1 MTGPDSIYRAMAEEL
16 IELRTRVAGLEAE
29 CLEYEAMVEKCN
41 YSYIV
46 ELEAQLEAS
55 RKDTEKWKQIAE
67 YQYARYAYPGKLELG
82 QGALDA
88 YAKKWTT
95 YEAALASRPKR
106 KEQPIEETVEV
117 PCCGYKASIN
127 DHPVK
132 WNPWNKVVQC
142 HNCGQIWEALVKQS
156 DRKPDEPNGGAK

>member
-1 MTGPDSIYRAMAEEL
+1 MSELLRGHGPAVLPDCMMPDGGNGACLAYREQFDEIDA
-16 IELRTRVAGLEAE
+16 LRTRVAELTEQVEA
-29 CLEYEAMVEKCN
+29 LQNALLDMLGGWK
-41 YSYIV
+41 YIRSTHGDLYGV
-46 ELEAQLEAS
+46 GWDRAQNKA
-55 RKDTEKWKQIAE
+55 
-67 YQYARYAYPGKLELG
+67 
-82 QGALDA
+82 
-88 YAKKWTT
+88 
-95 YEAALASRPKR
+95 EAALASQPKR

>member
-1 MTGPDSIYRAMAEEL
+1 MNEILRGHGPTVCKHGM
-16 IELRTRVAGLEAE
+16 LERSCEVCDLTEQLAT
-29 CLEYEAMVEKCN
+29 LA
-41 YSYIV
+41 
-46 ELEAQLEAS
+46 AQPE
-55 RKDTEKWKQIAE
+55 
-67 YQYARYAYPGKLELG
+67 
-82 QGALDA
+82 
-88 YAKKWTT
+88 
-95 YEAALASRPKR
+95 R

-156 DRKPDEPNGGAK
+156 DRKPEERSGVGHFYVREGDRVIDRRQTAGTVADRGEP